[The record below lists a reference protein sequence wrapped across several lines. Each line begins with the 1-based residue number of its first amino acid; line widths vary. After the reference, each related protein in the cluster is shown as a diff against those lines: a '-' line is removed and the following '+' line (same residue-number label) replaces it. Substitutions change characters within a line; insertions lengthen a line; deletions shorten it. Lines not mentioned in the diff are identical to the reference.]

1 MIVDNLDKILGLFGL
16 MVGIEL
22 VAIVIFTVSILYI
35 RNPVAAGLIGNI
47 SSLTMTLGIIGYA
60 VNRDRN

>member
-22 VAIVIFTVSILYI
+22 IAIVIFTLSILYI
-35 RNPVAAGLIGNI
+35 RNPLAAGLIGNI

-60 VNRDRN
+60 INRDRK

>member
-22 VAIVIFTVSILYI
+22 IAIVIFTVSILYI

-60 VNRDRN
+60 INRDRK

>member
-22 VAIVIFTVSILYI
+22 IAIAIFTVSILYI
-35 RNPVAAGLIGNI
+35 RNPIAAGLIGNI
-47 SSLTMTLGIIGYA
+47 SSLTMTLGIIGIA
-60 VNRDRN
+60 INRDRK